1 MLIYPAIDIYQGNC
15 VRLRKG
21 DFASQNVYSD
31 SPSTVAQSFRDAGL
45 TSLHVVDLEG
55 AKAGHIINWGALDS
69 ILEIGSLQVQVG
81 GGIRTLQ
88 DISRL
93 FDAGAARVVIGSLAV
108 ESPHIVQDWIRKFG
122 TDRFVI
128 AVDVRDGAVAHK
140 GWLEHAHLTPSA
152 FVETMSRAGVSSFL
166 CTDINL
172 DGMLGGPNLELYRSI
187 LTEFPFIQ
195 LVASGGVSQISDI
208 ESLAGIG
215 CYAAVVGK
223 ALYEG
228 KVTTEQ
234 LARFERA
241 GAFYV
246 DETDHSLPGC

>member
-15 VRLRKG
+15 VRLRQG

-31 SPSTVAQSFRDAGL
+31 SPSTIAQSFRDAGL

-55 AKAGHIINWGALDS
+55 AKEGHIVNWEALDS
-69 ILEIGSLQVQVG
+69 ILEIGSLRVQVG
-81 GGIRTLQ
+81 GGIRTHH
-88 DISRL
+88 DICRL

-108 ESPHIVQDWIRKFG
+108 ESPHIVEDWIREFG
-122 TDRFVI
+122 TERFVI

-140 GWLEHAHLTPSA
+140 GWLERARLTPST
-152 FVETMSRAGVSSFL
+152 FVDTMSRADATSFL

-172 DGMLGGPNLELYRSI
+172 DGMLGGPNLELYRS
-187 LTEFPFIQ
+187 LVTEFPTIQ
-195 LVASGGVSQISDI
+195 LIASGGVSQMTDI
-208 ESLAGIG
+208 ENLAGVG

-228 KVTTEQ
+228 KVTTDQ
-234 LARFERA
+234 LSRFTR
-241 GAFYV
+241 V
-246 DETDHSLPGC
+246 

>member
-15 VRLRKG
+15 VRLRQG

-45 TSLHVVDLEG
+45 SSLHVVDLEG
-55 AKAGHIINWGALDS
+55 AKAGHIVNWEALDS

-81 GGIRTLQ
+81 GGIRTHQ
-88 DISRL
+88 DICRL

-108 ESPHIVQDWIRKFG
+108 ESPHIVHDWIHEFG
-122 TDRFVI
+122 TERFVI

-140 GWLEHAHLTPSA
+140 GWLERARLTPSA
-152 FVETMSRAGVSSFL
+152 FVDAMARAGAASYL

-172 DGMLGGPNLELYRSI
+172 DGMLGGPNLELYQS
-187 LTEFPFIQ
+187 LLAEFPSIH
-195 LVASGGVSQISDI
+195 LIASGGVSQIDDI
-208 ESLAGIG
+208 ENLAGIG
-215 CYAAVVGK
+215 CHAVVVGK

-228 KVTTEQ
+228 RITTDQ
-234 LARFERA
+234 LSHFAR
-241 GAFYV
+241 
-246 DETDHSLPGC
+246 T